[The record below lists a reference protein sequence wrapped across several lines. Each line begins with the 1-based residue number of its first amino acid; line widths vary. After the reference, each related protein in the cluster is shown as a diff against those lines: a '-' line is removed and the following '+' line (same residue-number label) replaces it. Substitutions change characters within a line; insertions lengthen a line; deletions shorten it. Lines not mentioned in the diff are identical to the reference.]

1 MVRRV
6 VSLLCVLALVTLG
19 ASALSAPSARA
30 DGDPASDAL
39 LGLNVFYPYDPAV
52 SHALQLRLNRLANQA
67 HAAKLPI
74 KIALIGRPTDLGVV
88 PSLFD
93 KPRRYAEYLEREISF
108 QGPQPLLVVMPS
120 GYGLEG
126 FRRAVVAAA
135 GGLPRPGAGAGSSSS
150 SSDALAQAALRAIP
164 VLAKADGHPLSSPRK
179 TVSTSNGSGSD
190 STLLLIILILAA
202 IIVATLLLLLRLRQ
216 AIRTG

>member
-1 MVRRV
+1 MVRRIA
-6 VSLLCVLALVTLG
+6 SLLCVLALVTV
-19 ASALSAPSARA
+19 AVSALSAQSARA

-39 LGLNVFYPYDPAV
+39 LGLNVFYPYDPVV

-74 KIALIGRPTDLGVV
+74 KIALIGRPADLGVI

-93 KPRRYAEYLEREISF
+93 KPQRYAEYLEREISF
-108 QGPQPLLVVMPS
+108 EGPQPLLVVMPS

-126 FRRAVVAAA
+126 FRRAAVAAA
-135 GGLPRPGAGAGSSSS
+135 AGLPRPAAGAGA
-150 SSDALAQAALRAIP
+150 SDALAQAALRAIP
-164 VLAKADGHPLSSPRK
+164 VIAKADGHPLSSPRK